1 MTHLKLTPHIPC
13 IQRLRKSSQWW
24 GVAEEILVDGG
35 PNLSSKETKNWLQNW
50 HASCRSPSVYYPQSN
65 GHTEAAVKPLK
76 QLRRG
81 NTRSKRTIN
90 TDKIAKALLQR

>member
-1 MTHLKLTPHIPC
+1 M
-13 IQRLRKSSQWW
+13 RKSSQRW

-50 HASCRSPSVYYPQSN
+50 RASCRSTSVYYPQSN
-65 GHTEAAVKPLK
+65 GHTEVAVKPLK
-76 QLRRG
+76 QSRRG

-90 TDKIAKALLQR
+90 TDKIAKALLQH